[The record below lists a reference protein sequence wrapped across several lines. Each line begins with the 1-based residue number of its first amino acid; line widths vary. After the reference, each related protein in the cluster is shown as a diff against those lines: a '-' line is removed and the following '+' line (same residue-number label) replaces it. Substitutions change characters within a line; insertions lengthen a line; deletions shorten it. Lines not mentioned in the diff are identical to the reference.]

1 MRPLQSNPW
10 LVIQVWVPVTNF
22 AIILKGQIM
31 FSWDDFILRI
41 QSAVIQCSSV
51 SNRNSFQNG
60 VICLKKLN
68 QAQPWEQHWYSTNSD
83 CGDWETLWLLTE
95 LIHGLNMAD
104 RDAFHQEIQSPD
116 WLYDSKKQTS
126 GSPQKRRWETG
137 WSPNKADLH
146 FFLTDITGESM
157 TTSFISVQNE
167 KCVIK
172 FYLLKGL

>member
-1 MRPLQSNPW
+1 MES
-10 LVIQVWVPVTNF
+10 F
-22 AIILKGQIM
+22 AWK
-31 FSWDDFILRI
+31 R
-41 QSAVIQCSSV
+41 
-51 SNRNSFQNG
+51 
-60 VICLKKLN
+60 LN

-137 WSPNKADLH
+137 WSPFFFNWHYRRKHDNVLH
-146 FFLTDITGESM
+146 FCTKWNFL
-157 TTSFISVQNE
+157 TSFICLRGCSSSGWRWIVCSSKFTLWAHCVYHQGQTWTWTACK
-167 KCVIK
+167 KCLTWSETKLI
-172 FYLLKGL
+172 FRARQSDTLTHFHN